1 MFVPFSRNSIQSA
14 GTLLAL
20 DYGTYTFTTSSA
32 TESTIGRDVGV
43 MARSYLLNDHLEFRL
58 GAFQGARD
66 ARSHRSFRYTGR
78 AQVQLLDAESR
89 GFFYTGTYL
98 GARRV
103 AAIGAAFDRQDD
115 YAAYDADAFVELP
128 LGGNAITSQLA
139 FQRIDGDATFT
150 TLPKQNVVFFEAG
163 FLIRALKLTP
173 VFQFTTRDVLD
184 TALGD
189 DNRWSVGVNYWWAG
203 HNANVKAAWGRIDPR
218 VSPDQNQFTI
228 QLQFF
233 YY

>member
-1 MFVPFSRNSIQSA
+1 
-14 GTLLAL
+14 
-20 DYGTYTFTTSSA
+20 
-32 TESTIGRDVGV
+32 V
-43 MARSYLLNDHLEFRL
+43 MARSYLLDDRLEFRL

-78 AQVQLLDAESR
+78 AQVQLLDTEPR

-163 FLIRALKLTP
+163 FLIRALKLAP

-189 DNRWSVGVNYWWAG
+189 DKRWSVGVNYWWAG

-218 VSPDQNQFTI
+218 GLRDQNQFTI
-228 QLQFF
+228 QLQLF